1 MYFEELLAAM
11 LMACVVAGSSVS
23 NSPHIVL
30 PHKLGGQLAHID
42 LRAACRWICNL
53 GRLHSLRSLVVERQ
67 TCNLKVLGSI
77 PSEGYSNHRRCGVHR
92 CFGSAS
98 HELRKQFSFTLE
110 GNPDFVWKAQCTSL
124 DNFGGRQCFIN
135 CAID

>member
-67 TCNLKVLGSI
+67 NCNLKVLGSI
-77 PSEGYSNHRRCGVHR
+77 PSEGYSNYVKLRYVTFRCVTLRYVTLR
-92 CFGSAS
+92 CAT
-98 HELRKQFSFTLE
+98 LR
-110 GNPDFVWKAQCTSL
+110 
-124 DNFGGRQCFIN
+124 
-135 CAID
+135 